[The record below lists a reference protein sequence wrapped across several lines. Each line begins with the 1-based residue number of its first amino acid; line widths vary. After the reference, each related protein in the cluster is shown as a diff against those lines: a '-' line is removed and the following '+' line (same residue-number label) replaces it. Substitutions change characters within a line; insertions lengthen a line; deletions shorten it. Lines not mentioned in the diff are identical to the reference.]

1 MTTDTTPAN
10 FPLRTLQQWMQ
21 TVLVNPITFDD
32 GHPAELLP
40 EEYQEGIE
48 KIIAPSSRLTSRQRL
63 AIYQRGYLARL
74 RDCMA
79 GQFKGLQHA
88 LGEQLFT
95 AFADEYLQK
104 YPSASYTLADLGSR
118 FAMFLEE
125 TRPDKDLPENERE
138 DWPDFMIELAQ
149 LEYLLVQAFDAT
161 SEEGITYAQADAP
174 DANLRLIPHLHL
186 LSLRFPTAYYLQAV
200 HRNEAPPLPY
210 PQPTF
215 AALTRK
221 DYQLGLFHLN
231 PSQYQLLHFIQ
242 NNTGTIPQLI
252 EAFITHYSIP
262 KQEFLEVWPTWRNN
276 WVESGFFCVY

>member
-1 MTTDTTPAN
+1 MMIDTATSD
-10 FPLRTLQQWMQ
+10 FPLHILQQWMQ

-32 GHPAELLP
+32 EHPAELLP

-48 KIIAPSSRLTSRQRL
+48 KIIAPSSRLNSRQRL

-79 GQFKGLQHA
+79 SQFKGLQHA

-118 FAMFLEE
+118 FAIFLEE
-125 TRPDKDLPENERE
+125 TRPDKDLPQNERE

-149 LEYLLVQAFDAT
+149 LEYQLVQTFDAH
-161 SEEGITYAQADAP
+161 SEEGIHYAIP
-174 DANLRLIPHLHL
+174 NTPEENLQLIPHLIL
-186 LSLRFPTAYYLQAV
+186 LSHRFPTTQYLQAV
-200 HRNEAPPLPY
+200 HRDEKPPLPF
-210 PQPTF
+210 PQQTY

-231 PSQYQLLHFIQ
+231 PSQYQLLHFLQ
-242 NNTGTIPQLI
+242 NNTGTLPQLI
-252 EAFITHYSIP
+252 EGFITNFSIP
-262 KQEFLEVWPTWRNN
+262 KQEFLEVWPTWRNK
-276 WVESGFFCVY
+276 WIEAGFFVG